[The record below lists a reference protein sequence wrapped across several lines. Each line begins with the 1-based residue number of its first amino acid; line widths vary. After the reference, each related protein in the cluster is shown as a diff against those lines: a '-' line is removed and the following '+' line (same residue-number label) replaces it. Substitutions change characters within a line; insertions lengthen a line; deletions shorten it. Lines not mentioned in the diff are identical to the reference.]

1 MADSPRPKHPLFI
14 VFTVCNNIFEA
25 ILYVCFKAKYYPCK
39 QQCGFCIPGFQVYN
53 ISNKSVDKYGKDYG
67 KKLTKEKIPEGK

>member
-1 MADSPRPKHPLFI
+1 MYQF
-14 VFTVCNNIFEA
+14 FVC
-25 ILYVCFKAKYYPCK
+25 VFKAKYYLCK

-53 ISNKSVDKYGKDYG
+53 VSNKSVEKFGKDYG

>member
-1 MADSPRPKHPLFI
+1 M
-14 VFTVCNNIFEA
+14 
-25 ILYVCFKAKYYPCK
+25 YVFKAKYHPCK

-53 ISNKSVDKYGKDYG
+53 VSNKSVEKYGKDFG